1 MTDLAAAPSAS
12 NAIADPTATLQAFT
26 LQDLAQ
32 YTSERAY
39 APDASADVKL
49 FYVGRDDVHD
59 VLKHLL
65 SRASISIYLNMF
77 GYDDDEL
84 NAILMAKAVDPRITM
99 MITLDKSQ
107 AGGVH
112 EKKLLDLDRVQLA
125 SFNTHFIVG
134 QSANHQISHTK
145 GAVLDG
151 KVCFEGSTNWS
162 PSGEGTFVVAGKAG
176 GVGYQAQNNTLGVIT
191 DRDTCARFQAE
202 LISEHLIAQGQQ
214 AKAAA

>member
-1 MTDLAAAPSAS
+1 M
-12 NAIADPTATLQAFT
+12 
-26 LQDLAQ
+26 
-32 YTSERAY
+32 
-39 APDASADVKL
+39 KL

-65 SRASISIYLNMF
+65 SRASVSIILNMF

-84 NAILMAKAVDPRITM
+84 NTILMAKAVDPSITM
-99 MITLDKSQ
+99 LITLDKSQ

-112 EKKLLDLDRVQLA
+112 EKKLLDMDRAKLA
-125 SFNTHFIVG
+125 SFGTHFVIG
-134 QSANHQISHTK
+134 QSATHQISHTK

-151 KVCFEGSTNWS
+151 KVAFEGSTNWS
-162 PSGEGTFVVAGKAG
+162 ASGEGTFVVAGKAG

-202 LISEHLIAQGQQ
+202 LILEHMIANAQ
-214 AKAAA
+214 AEAAA